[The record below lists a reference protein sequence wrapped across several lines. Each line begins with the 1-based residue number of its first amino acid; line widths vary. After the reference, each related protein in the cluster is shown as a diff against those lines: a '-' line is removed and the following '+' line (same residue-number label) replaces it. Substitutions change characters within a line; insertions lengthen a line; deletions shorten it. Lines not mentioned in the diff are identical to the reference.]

1 MPSAPVAHPVAL
13 SRPAFRF
20 SFSLR
25 LSLVTAA
32 AALTLAACG
41 GGGGQAGPGGPG
53 GGMPPS
59 PVSAMQ
65 VSLATLPATY
75 EYVGQAA
82 GSREVEVRARTSGIL
97 LKRNFRE
104 GTSVSRGQSLYS
116 LDPAPL
122 KAVLDR
128 ADADVASAEA
138 RLGQAT
144 RTQARLKPLYEAKA
158 VSQKDFDDA
167 TSAEAIARA
176 DLKGAQARRAEA
188 ALNLGYTRVEA
199 PIGGVIGRSQVS
211 EGTLV
216 SGPAVLLTS
225 ITQTDP
231 ALIRFGIADTD
242 QMRWRQEA
250 EAGRLVLPKGGA
262 FDVEVV
268 LADGTVLKRKGKLQ
282 FTDARVSAT
291 TGTNEA
297 QAEVPNADGLLKPG
311 QFVRVRLQGATRPAA
326 VKVPTRAV
334 LEGPQGKFVYVVED
348 NKAQARPVQVGEQM
362 GDQWLVNGGLKQG
375 ESVIVDG
382 VMRIGPGAPVQVAAP
397 AAAASAP
404 CKRCI
409 RPRQAGVQVSRERTH
424 VLPLLY

>member
-1 MPSAPVAHPVAL
+1 MPSTPVAHPVAL

-20 SFSLR
+20 SFPLR
-25 LSLVTAA
+25 LSLITAA

-41 GGGGQAGPGGPG
+41 GGGGQGGHGAPG

-59 PVSAMQ
+59 PVSVMQ

-104 GTSVSRGQSLYS
+104 GTVVSRGQSLYS

-122 KAVLDR
+122 KAALDR

-138 RLGQAT
+138 RVGQAA
-144 RTQARLKPLYEAKA
+144 RTQARLKPLFEAKA

-216 SGPAVLLTS
+216 SGPAMLLTS

-242 QMRWRQEA
+242 QMRWRQEV

-282 FTDARVSAT
+282 FTDARVSAS

-348 NKAQARPVQVGEQM
+348 NKAQARPVQVGEQA

-397 AAAASAP
+397 APAASAP
-404 CKRCI
+404 ASAASAPAK
-409 RPRQAGVQVSRERTH
+409 PASK
-424 VLPLLY
+424 

>member
-1 MPSAPVAHPVAL
+1 
-13 SRPAFRF
+13 
-20 SFSLR
+20 
-25 LSLVTAA
+25 
-32 AALTLAACG
+32 
-41 GGGGQAGPGGPG
+41 
-53 GGMPPS
+53 MPPS
-59 PVSAMQ
+59 PVSVMQ

-104 GTSVSRGQSLYS
+104 GAVVSRGQSLYS

-122 KAVLDR
+122 KAALDR

-138 RLGQAT
+138 RVGQAA
-144 RTQARLKPLYEAKA
+144 RTQARLKPLFEAKA

-282 FTDARVSAT
+282 FTDARVSAS

-311 QFVRVRLQGATRPAA
+311 QFVRVRLQG
-326 VKVPTRAV
+326 
-334 LEGPQGKFVYVVED
+334 
-348 NKAQARPVQVGEQM
+348 
-362 GDQWLVNGGLKQG
+362 
-375 ESVIVDG
+375 
-382 VMRIGPGAPVQVAAP
+382 
-397 AAAASAP
+397 
-404 CKRCI
+404 
-409 RPRQAGVQVSRERTH
+409 
-424 VLPLLY
+424 

>member
-1 MPSAPVAHPVAL
+1 MPSAPVARPAAL
-13 SRPAFRF
+13 SRSAFPF
-20 SFSLR
+20 SFPLG
-25 LSLVTAA
+25 LSLLTAA

-41 GGGGQAGPGGPG
+41 GGGGQGGPGGPG

-59 PVSAMQ
+59 PVSVMQ

-104 GTSVSRGQSLYS
+104 GAQVSRGQSLYS

-138 RLGQAT
+138 RLGQAA

-268 LADGTVLKRKGKLQ
+268 LADGSVLKRKGKLQ
-282 FTDARVSAT
+282 FTDARVSAS

-348 NKAQARPVQVGEQM
+348 NKAQARPVQVGEQV

-397 AAAASAP
+397 APSGGASAPAPAAAASAP
-404 CKRCI
+404 AK
-409 RPRQAGVQVSRERTH
+409 PASK
-424 VLPLLY
+424 

>member
-1 MPSAPVAHPVAL
+1 MPSAHLARL
-13 SRPAFRF
+13 RSAFRF
-20 SFSLR
+20 SSLSPYR
-25 LSLVTAA
+25 LSLLTAA

-41 GGGGQAGPGGPG
+41 GGGGGQGGHGAPG

-59 PVSAMQ
+59 PVSVMQ

-122 KAVLDR
+122 KAALDR

-138 RLGQAT
+138 RLGQAS
-144 RTQARLKPLYEAKA
+144 RTQARLKPLFEAKA

-242 QMRWRQEA
+242 QMRWRKEA
-250 EAGRLVLPKGGA
+250 EAGRLMLPKGGA

-268 LADGTVLKRKGKLQ
+268 LADGTVLKRRGKLQ
-282 FTDARVSAT
+282 FTDARVSAS

-348 NKAQARPVQVGEQM
+348 NKAQARPVQVGEQL

-375 ESVIVDG
+375 DTVIVDG

-397 AAAASAP
+397 APAGGASAPAPAAAASAP
-404 CKRCI
+404 AK
-409 RPRQAGVQVSRERTH
+409 PASK
-424 VLPLLY
+424 

>member
-1 MPSAPVAHPVAL
+1 
-13 SRPAFRF
+13 
-20 SFSLR
+20 
-25 LSLVTAA
+25 
-32 AALTLAACG
+32 
-41 GGGGQAGPGGPG
+41 
-53 GGMPPS
+53 MPPS
-59 PVSAMQ
+59 PVSVMQ
-65 VSLATLPATY
+65 VSLATLPAAY

-116 LDPAPL
+116 LDPEPL
-122 KAVLDR
+122 KAALDR

-138 RLGQAT
+138 RLGQAS
-144 RTQARLKPLYEAKA
+144 RTQARLKPLFEAKA
-158 VSQKDFDDA
+158 VSQKDYDDA

-188 ALNLGYTRVEA
+188 ALSLGYTRVEA
-199 PIGGVIGRSQVS
+199 PIGGIIGRSQVS

-242 QMRWRQEA
+242 QMRWRQEV

-282 FTDARVSAT
+282 FTDARVSAS

-334 LEGPQGKFVYVVED
+334 LEGPQGKFVYVVQD
-348 NKAQARPVQVGEQM
+348 NKAQARPVQVGEQL

-375 ESVIVDG
+375 DTVIVDG

-397 AAAASAP
+397 APAAGASASAASAP
-404 CKRCI
+404 ASAPAK
-409 RPRQAGVQVSRERTH
+409 PASK
-424 VLPLLY
+424 

>member
-1 MPSAPVAHPVAL
+1 MPSAHLARL
-13 SRPAFRF
+13 RTAFRF
-20 SFSLR
+20 SSLSLHR
-25 LSLVTAA
+25 LSLLSAA

-41 GGGGQAGPGGPG
+41 GGGGGQGGHGAPG

-59 PVSAMQ
+59 PVSVMQ

-122 KAVLDR
+122 KAALDR

-138 RLGQAT
+138 RLGQAS
-144 RTQARLKPLYEAKA
+144 RTQARLKPLFEAKA

-242 QMRWRQEA
+242 QMRWRKEA
-250 EAGRLVLPKGGA
+250 EAGRLMLPKGGA

-282 FTDARVSAT
+282 FTDARVSAS

-348 NKAQARPVQVGEQM
+348 NKAQARPVQVGEQL

-375 ESVIVDG
+375 DTVIVDG

-397 AAAASAP
+397 APAGGASAPAPAAAASVPAKP
-404 CKRCI
+404 ASK
-409 RPRQAGVQVSRERTH
+409 
-424 VLPLLY
+424 

>member
-13 SRPAFRF
+13 SRLAFRF

-25 LSLVTAA
+25 FSLVTAA

-41 GGGGQAGPGGPG
+41 GGGGQGGPGGPG

-59 PVSAMQ
+59 PVSVMQ

-122 KAVLDR
+122 RAVLDR

-144 RTQARLKPLYEAKA
+144 RTQARLKPLFEAKA

-250 EAGRLVLPKGGA
+250 EAGRLVLPKG
-262 FDVEVV
+262 
-268 LADGTVLKRKGKLQ
+268 R
-282 FTDARVSAT
+282 RV
-291 TGTNEA
+291 
-297 QAEVPNADGLLKPG
+297 
-311 QFVRVRLQGATRPAA
+311 
-326 VKVPTRAV
+326 
-334 LEGPQGKFVYVVED
+334 
-348 NKAQARPVQVGEQM
+348 
-362 GDQWLVNGGLKQG
+362 
-375 ESVIVDG
+375 
-382 VMRIGPGAPVQVAAP
+382 
-397 AAAASAP
+397 
-404 CKRCI
+404 
-409 RPRQAGVQVSRERTH
+409 
-424 VLPLLY
+424 

>member
-1 MPSAPVAHPVAL
+1 MPSAPLARLYTAFVSSIPPV
-13 SRPAFRF
+13 S
-20 SFSLR
+20 SLR
-25 LSLVTAA
+25 LPLIAVTAA
-32 AALTLAACG
+32 AALAACG
-41 GGGGQAGPGGPG
+41 GGGGGAGGHGGPG
-53 GGMPPS
+53 GGMPPAA
-59 PVSAMQ
+59 VSVMQ
-65 VSLATLPATY
+65 VALAPLPASY

-104 GTSVSRGQSLYS
+104 GTSVSRGQSLYT
-116 LDPAPL
+116 LDPEPL
-122 KAVLDR
+122 KAALDR

-144 RTQARLKPLYEAKA
+144 RTQARLKPLFEAKA
-158 VSQKDFDDA
+158 VSQKDYDESV
-167 TSAEAIARA
+167 SAESIARA

-199 PIGGVIGRSQVS
+199 PIGGIIGRSQVS

-216 SGPAVLLTS
+216 SGPQVLLTS

-242 QMRWRQEA
+242 QMRWRQES
-250 EAGRLVLPKGGA
+250 EAGRLTLPKGGA

-282 FTDARVSAT
+282 FTDARVNT
-291 TGTNEA
+291 QTGTTEA
-297 QAEVPNADGLLKPG
+297 QAEVPNGDGLLKPG
-311 QFVRVRLQGATRPAA
+311 QFVRVRLQGAVRPSA

-334 LEGPQGKFVYVVED
+334 LEGPQGKFVYLVQD
-348 NKAQARPVQVGEQM
+348 NKAQIRPVQVGEQV

-375 ESVIVDG
+375 DTVIVDG

-397 AAAASAP
+397 QPQAGASAP
-404 CKRCI
+404 
-409 RPRQAGVQVSRERTH
+409 AGGASA
-424 VLPLLY
+424 PAAGASAPAKAASK

>member
-1 MPSAPVAHPVAL
+1 MPSAHLARL
-13 SRPAFRF
+13 RTAF
-20 SFSLR
+20 SIPSLTSIR
-25 LSLVTAA
+25 VPLLAA
-32 AALTLAACG
+32 AALALAACG
-41 GGGGQAGPGGPG
+41 GGGGAGGPGGPG

-59 PVSAMQ
+59 PVSVMQ
-65 VSLATLPATY
+65 VSLATLPASY

-104 GTSVSRGQSLYS
+104 GAAVSRGQSLYS

-122 KAVLDR
+122 KAALDR

-144 RTQARLKPLYEAKA
+144 RTQARLKPLFEAKA
-158 VSQKDFDDA
+158 VSQKDYDDA
-167 TSAEAIARA
+167 VSAEAIARA

-199 PIGGVIGRSQVS
+199 PIGGIIGRSQVS

-242 QMRWRQEA
+242 QMRWRQEV

-348 NKAQARPVQVGEQM
+348 NKAQARPVQVGEQL

-375 ESVIVDG
+375 DTVIVDG

-397 AAAASAP
+397 TPAPAAAGASAPAAAGAASAP
-404 CKRCI
+404 AK
-409 RPRQAGVQVSRERTH
+409 PASK
-424 VLPLLY
+424 

>member
-13 SRPAFRF
+13 SRLAFRF

-25 LSLVTAA
+25 FSLVTAA

-41 GGGGQAGPGGPG
+41 GGGGQGGPGGPG

-59 PVSAMQ
+59 PVSVMQ

-122 KAVLDR
+122 RAVLDR

-144 RTQARLKPLYEAKA
+144 RTQARLKPLFEAKA

-326 VKVPTRAV
+326 VKVLPQV
-334 LEGPQGKFVYVVED
+334 LHRMAGSS
-348 NKAQARPVQVGEQM
+348 R
-362 GDQWLVNGGLKQG
+362 VN
-375 ESVIVDG
+375 
-382 VMRIGPGAPVQVAAP
+382 R
-397 AAAASAP
+397 
-404 CKRCI
+404 
-409 RPRQAGVQVSRERTH
+409 
-424 VLPLLY
+424 

>member
-1 MPSAPVAHPVAL
+1 MPSAPLAPNRAL
-13 SRPAFRF
+13 SRSLSRF
-20 SFSLR
+20 TFPVR
-25 LSLVTAA
+25 LSMAGAA
-32 AALTLAACG
+32 AALILAACG
-41 GGGGQAGPGGPG
+41 GGGQGGHGAPG

-59 PVSAMQ
+59 PVSVMQ
-65 VSLATLPATY
+65 VSLATLPASY

-122 KAVLDR
+122 KAALDR
-128 ADADVASAEA
+128 ADAEVASAEA
-138 RLGQAT
+138 RLGQAS
-144 RTQARLKPLYEAKA
+144 RTQARLKPLHEAKA

-167 TSAEAIARA
+167 VSAEAIARA

-216 SGPAVLLTS
+216 SGPAVLLAS

-242 QMRWRQEA
+242 QMRWRQEV

-282 FTDARVSAT
+282 FTDARVSAS
-291 TGTNEA
+291 TGTTEA

-326 VKVPTRAV
+326 VRVPTRAV

-348 NKAQARPVQVGEQM
+348 NKAQARPVQVGEQA

-397 AAAASAP
+397 PPAGAASSPAGGAAAPADAAAASAP
-404 CKRCI
+404 AK
-409 RPRQAGVQVSRERTH
+409 PASR
-424 VLPLLY
+424 

>member
-1 MPSAPVAHPVAL
+1 MPSTPVAHPVAL

-20 SFSLR
+20 SFPLR
-25 LSLVTAA
+25 LSLITAA

-41 GGGGQAGPGGPG
+41 GGGGQGGHGAPG

-59 PVSAMQ
+59 PVSVMQ
-65 VSLATLPATY
+65 VTLATLPATY

-104 GTSVSRGQSLYS
+104 GAQVSRGQSLYS

-138 RLGQAT
+138 RLGQTA

-282 FTDARVSAT
+282 FTDARVSAS

-348 NKAQARPVQVGEQM
+348 NKAQARPVQVGEQV

-397 AAAASAP
+397 APAGGASAPAGGASAPAPAASAP
-404 CKRCI
+404 AK
-409 RPRQAGVQVSRERTH
+409 PASK
-424 VLPLLY
+424 

>member
-1 MPSAPVAHPVAL
+1 MPSAPLARLYTAFVSSIPPV
-13 SRPAFRF
+13 S
-20 SFSLR
+20 SLR
-25 LSLVTAA
+25 LPLIAVTAA
-32 AALTLAACG
+32 AALAACG
-41 GGGGQAGPGGPG
+41 GGGGGAGGHGGPG
-53 GGMPPS
+53 GGMPPAA
-59 PVSAMQ
+59 VSVMQ
-65 VSLATLPATY
+65 VALAPLPASY

-104 GTSVSRGQSLYS
+104 GTSVSRGQSLYT
-116 LDPAPL
+116 LDPEPL
-122 KAVLDR
+122 KAALDR

-144 RTQARLKPLYEAKA
+144 RTQARLKPLFEAKA
-158 VSQKDFDDA
+158 VSQKDYDESV
-167 TSAEAIARA
+167 SAESIARA

-199 PIGGVIGRSQVS
+199 PIGGIIGRSQVS

-216 SGPAVLLTS
+216 SGPQVLLTS

-242 QMRWRQEA
+242 QMRWRQES
-250 EAGRLVLPKGGA
+250 EAGRLTLPKGGA

-282 FTDARVSAT
+282 FTDARVNT
-291 TGTNEA
+291 QTGTTEA
-297 QAEVPNADGLLKPG
+297 QAEVPNGDGLLKPG
-311 QFVRVRLQGATRPAA
+311 QFVRVRLQGAVRPSA

-334 LEGPQGKFVYVVED
+334 LEGPQGKFVYLVQD
-348 NKAQARPVQVGEQM
+348 NKAQIRPVQVGEQV

-375 ESVIVDG
+375 DTVIVDG

-397 AAAASAP
+397 QPQAGASAP
-404 CKRCI
+404 
-409 RPRQAGVQVSRERTH
+409 AGGVSA
-424 VLPLLY
+424 PAAGASAPAKAASK

>member
-13 SRPAFRF
+13 SRLAFRF

-25 LSLVTAA
+25 FSLVTAA

-41 GGGGQAGPGGPG
+41 GGGGQGGPGGPG

-59 PVSAMQ
+59 PVSVMQ

-122 KAVLDR
+122 RAVLDR

-144 RTQARLKPLYEAKA
+144 RTQARLKPLFEAKA

-326 VKVPTRAV
+326 VKVLTRAV

-348 NKAQARPVQVGEQM
+348 NKAQARPVQVGEQV
-362 GDQWLVNGGLKQG
+362 GDHWLVNGGLKQG

-404 CKRCI
+404 ASAASAPAK
-409 RPRQAGVQVSRERTH
+409 PASR
-424 VLPLLY
+424 

>member
-1 MPSAPVAHPVAL
+1 MPSAPLASFFARL
-13 SRPAFRF
+13 RPAI
-20 SFSLR
+20 SSSLR
-25 LSLVTAA
+25 LSLTTTAVA
-32 AALTLAACG
+32 VALAACG
-41 GGGGQAGPGGPG
+41 GGGGQGGGHGGPG
-53 GGMPPS
+53 GGMPPAA
-59 PVSAMQ
+59 VSVMQ
-65 VSLATLPATY
+65 VSLAPLPAVY

-104 GTSVSRGQSLYS
+104 GTSVQRGRSLYT
-116 LDPAPL
+116 LDPEPL
-122 KAVLDR
+122 KAALER

-144 RTQARLKPLYEAKA
+144 RTEARLKPLFEAKA
-158 VSQKDFDDA
+158 VSQKDYDDA
-167 TSAEAIARA
+167 VSAAAIARA
-176 DLKGAQARRAEA
+176 DVKGAQARRAEA

-199 PIGGVIGRSQVS
+199 PIGGIIGRSQVS

-216 SGPAVLLTS
+216 SGPQVLLTS

-250 EAGRLVLPKGGA
+250 QAGRLTLPKGGA
-262 FDVEVV
+262 FDVEVT

-282 FTDARVSAT
+282 FTDARVNSQ
-291 TGTNEA
+291 TGTTEA
-297 QAEVPNADGLLKPG
+297 QAEVPNGDDLLKPG
-311 QFVRVRLQGATRPAA
+311 QFVRVRLLGAVRPSA

-348 NKAQARPVQVGEQM
+348 NKAQARPVQVGEQL

-375 ESVIVDG
+375 DTVIVDG

-397 AAAASAP
+397 SPAAGASAPPAGAASAP
-404 CKRCI
+404 AK
-409 RPRQAGVQVSRERTH
+409 PASK
-424 VLPLLY
+424 

>member
-1 MPSAPVAHPVAL
+1 MPSALLARLRLA
-13 SRPAFRF
+13 SS
-20 SFSLR
+20 SFSSPLR
-25 LSLVTAA
+25 LSVAASA
-32 AALTLAACG
+32 AALVLAACG
-41 GGGGQAGPGGPG
+41 GGGGGPGGPGGPG

-59 PVSAMQ
+59 PVSVMQ

-104 GTSVSRGQSLYS
+104 GTAVSRGQSLYS

-122 KAVLDR
+122 KAALDR

-242 QMRWRQEA
+242 QMRWRQEV

-282 FTDARVSAT
+282 FTDARVSAS

-348 NKAQARPVQVGEQM
+348 NKAQARPVQVGEQL
-362 GDQWLVNGGLKQG
+362 GEQWLVNGGLKQG
-375 ESVIVDG
+375 DTVIVDG

-397 AAAASAP
+397 PPAGAASAP
-404 CKRCI
+404 AAAPPSAPGGAASAPAK
-409 RPRQAGVQVSRERTH
+409 PASK
-424 VLPLLY
+424 